1 MFCASL
7 AFIVSDDSQQDA
19 VFHIKKII
27 VFCFAGNKELC
38 TGSDRFGNKES
49 SASSA
54 QRDLADFSSRKVRM
68 TERVQ
73 FQCLFDAL

>member
-1 MFCASL
+1 MFCAYL

-54 QRDLADFSSRKVRM
+54 QRDLADLMRSMASLM
-68 TERVQ
+68 
-73 FQCLFDAL
+73 LFTTAI

>member
-38 TGSDRFGNKES
+38 TGSDRFGYEES